1 METMR
6 AEAIADGQPSVPS
19 AEVVSKVLSQN
30 SSNNMFLKNTGI
42 SSPSSKSLSPTGE
55 EALRWELD
63 AEKQGSAILHV
74 QLEELNKKS
83 EATEVAL
90 ERTAR
95 QYKEFKKHKEESDLI
110 LWTLLNTSGTS
121 PQT

>member
-6 AEAIADGQPSVPS
+6 AEAVADGQPSLPS

-30 SSNNMFLKNTGI
+30 SSNNMFLKNT
-42 SSPSSKSLSPTGE
+42 
-55 EALRWELD
+55 ELD
-63 AEKQGSAILHV
+63 AEKQGSAILHD

-110 LWTLLNTSGTS
+110 LLTLLNTSARCRMS
-121 PQT
+121 QP

>member
-6 AEAIADGQPSVPS
+6 AEAVADGQPSLPS

-55 EALRWELD
+55 EALR
-63 AEKQGSAILHV
+63 
-74 QLEELNKKS
+74 
-83 EATEVAL
+83 
-90 ERTAR
+90 
-95 QYKEFKKHKEESDLI
+95 
-110 LWTLLNTSGTS
+110 
-121 PQT
+121 

>member
-1 METMR
+1 MVT
-6 AEAIADGQPSVPS
+6 AFVKIFIYIPAQP
-19 AEVVSKVLSQN
+19 
-30 SSNNMFLKNTGI
+30 
-42 SSPSSKSLSPTGE
+42 PSS
-55 EALRWELD
+55 ALRWELD

-95 QYKEFKKHKEESDLI
+95 QYKEFKKHKEKSDLI